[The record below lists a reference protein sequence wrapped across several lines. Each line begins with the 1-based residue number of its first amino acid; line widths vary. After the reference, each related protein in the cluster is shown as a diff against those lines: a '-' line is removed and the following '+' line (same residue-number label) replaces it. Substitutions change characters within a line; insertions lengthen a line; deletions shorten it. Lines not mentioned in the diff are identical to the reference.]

1 MAALIDETSSPRA
14 PWFEQLRR
22 LTIPPQALLVRR
34 MEGLIFTTL
43 GELRA
48 GGDWHALASEFFADA
63 PPSTA
68 LGEADS
74 EYWGSRGVALAL

>member
-1 MAALIDETSSPRA
+1 VAELIDLTSSPRA

-48 GGDWHALASEFFADA
+48 SGDWYALASEFFADA
-63 PPSTA
+63 PPLTE
-68 LGEADS
+68 LGEADC
-74 EYWGSRGVALAL
+74 EYWGSRGVTSTL

>member
-1 MAALIDETSSPRA
+1 M
-14 PWFEQLRR
+14 RR
-22 LTIPPQALLVRR
+22 LTMPPQALLVRR

-48 GGDWHALASEFFADA
+48 GADWYALASEFFADA
-63 PPSTA
+63 PASTE

-74 EYWGSRGVALAL
+74 EYWGSRGVAPTL